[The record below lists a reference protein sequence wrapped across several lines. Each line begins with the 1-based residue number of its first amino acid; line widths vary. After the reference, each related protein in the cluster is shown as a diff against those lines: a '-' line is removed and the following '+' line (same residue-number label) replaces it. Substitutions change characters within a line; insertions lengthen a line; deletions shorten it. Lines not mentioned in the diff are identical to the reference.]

1 MNSLDVFFAPKT
13 VALIGASDRPGSLGR
28 TLLWNLIS
36 HPFGGTVYPVN
47 PKHEN
52 VLGIKSYKNIQEIAE
67 KIELAVIATPAH
79 TVLDIVRQCAD
90 FGVKGVLIVS
100 AGFKETGKSGLAL
113 EEQILQ
119 VARTAQMRII
129 GPNCLGIMSPATNF
143 NATFASG
150 MAKTGKV
157 AFLSQSGALCS
168 AILDWSFTQNW
179 GFSAFVSL
187 GSMLDIGWAD
197 LIYYLGD
204 DPQTGS
210 IIIYME
216 SIVDARSFLSAARE
230 VALTKPIIVIKAGR
244 TQAAAKAA
252 ASHTGSL
259 SGSDQVLDAAFA
271 RCGVLRVDSIEELFN
286 MAELLAKQPKPSGR
300 RLSIITNAGGPGV
313 LATDALIA
321 GGGELSLL
329 SSKSLERLN
338 QVLPAYWSKAN
349 PIDILGDATAERY
362 CQAIEIIAQD
372 PNTDGILVILTP
384 QDMSDPTRCAQEIV
398 QLTKNFP
405 AKPLL
410 CCWMGGKAIA
420 SGEDILNRANIYTA
434 PYPDIAARLFN
445 LMWQYSANLNLLYE
459 TPNAGNFKQIDHRA
473 IQQIISSAQSAGR
486 SLLTEWESKEILKA
500 YGFAVISTEL
510 ADSPNRAVEIAQ
522 AMVYPV
528 VLKLN
533 SYTISHKSAVGGVK
547 LNLSNAE
554 QVIKAYRDIEQAVDS
569 ADFQG
574 VSIEPMQLQRG
585 FELILGSSIDSQ
597 FGPVL
602 LFGSGG
608 TMVEILQD
616 TALGLPPL
624 NSTLARRMIEKT
636 KISRALQKIDLN
648 QLELLLVR
656 FSQLVVE
663 QSAIA
668 EIDINP
674 LLALDSEFLVLDAR
688 IVLCENRAPLSIR
701 AYLDQYIESWQLAD
715 GSEIILRPI
724 RPEDEPSVIKF
735 YQNISSESFYFRY
748 FHLIKRQK
756 MISHQRLARICF
768 IDYDREISLVALSNQ
783 GDIWAIANLSKPEGK
798 FALLVGDQYQ
808 GKGIGHKMLS
818 NLLVIA
824 KQEGLN
830 SLNGEILQNNLAMQ
844 TLCQKLGFT
853 LSKDEDI
860 VLVKKDLV

>member
-47 PKHEN
+47 PKHQN

-79 TVLDIVRQCAD
+79 TVLDIVRQCAE

-100 AGFKETGKSGLAL
+100 AGFKETGKSGFAL

-329 SSKSLERLN
+329 SPNSLERLN

-362 CQAIEIIAQD
+362 CQVIEIIAQD

-445 LMWQYSANLNLLYE
+445 LMWQYSANLDLLYE
-459 TPNAGNFKQIDHRA
+459 TPTAGNFKQIDHKA
-473 IQQIISSAQSAGR
+473 IRQIISLAQSAGR
-486 SLLTEWESKEILKA
+486 TLLTEWESKEILKA

-510 ADSPNRAVEIAQ
+510 ADSPNRAVEISQ
-522 AMVYPV
+522 AMGYPV

-533 SYTISHKSAVGGVK
+533 SHTISHKSSVGGVK

-554 QVIKAYRDIEQAVDS
+554 QVIKAYGDIEQAVDS

-715 GSEIILRPI
+715 GTEIILRPI
-724 RPEDEPSVIKF
+724 KPEDEPSVIRF
-735 YQNISSESFYFRY
+735 YQNISSESFYCRY

-783 GDIWAIANLSKPEGK
+783 GEIWAIANLSKPEGK
-798 FALLVGDQYQ
+798 FALLVSDQYQ
-808 GKGIGHKMLS
+808 GKGIGRKMLS
-818 NLLVIA
+818 NLLLIA
-824 KQEGLN
+824 KAEGLK
-830 SLNGEILQNNLAMQ
+830 SISGEILQNNLAMQ

-853 LSKDEDI
+853 FLKDEDI
-860 VLVKKDLV
+860 VLVTKDLD